1 MGRRWGE
8 EVVGGDEGG
17 RGKQW
22 KGRRTH
28 LTFGVTK
35 LVSSSFVLA
44 NAVQI
49 DQIGQFLGPRSVFW
63 KIINSL
69 VQGSTAPLQN
79 EPKLIR
85 HPWELQK
92 FGSLQ
97 QLPMQKHLFLS
108 TGHWDSWWV
117 GKSLFLKR
125 GFAKLLIKIVI
136 DLPSTHQFILQL
148 VLFFSLLSPILS
160 SF

>member
-1 MGRRWGE
+1 MLRASNARASNRAFFSNARSIISMLG
-8 EVVGGDEGG
+8 
-17 RGKQW
+17 
-22 KGRRTH
+22 
-28 LTFGVTK
+28 
-35 LVSSSFVLA
+35 SSIFSCSFVLA

-79 EPKLIR
+79 EPKLIG

-92 FGSLQ
+92 SGSLQ
-97 QLPMQKHLFLS
+97 QLAMQRHLLIS

-117 GKSLFLKR
+117 GKKSFPKKR
-125 GFAKLLIKIVI
+125 GFAKLLIKIVNN
-136 DLPSTHQFILQL
+136 LPPTHQFILQL